1 MQGTVDRDGVAV
13 PLPSGRSL
21 SCRGDRRISWWVTDT
36 HMAVHAR
43 RGGTRG
49 FSSGGA
55 WECGSQGG
63 LLGEVMSELPFEEL
77 SRRRGRKL
85 ADRCV
90 HSRACPARLLVGW

>member
-1 MQGTVDRDGVAV
+1 
-13 PLPSGRSL
+13 
-21 SCRGDRRISWWVTDT
+21 
-36 HMAVHAR
+36 MAVHAR

-49 FSSGGA
+49 FSSGGV

-63 LLGEVMSELPFEEL
+63 FLGGVMSELAFEEL
-77 SRRRGRKL
+77 SRQRGRKL